1 MPISTLTTE
10 QPNPRS
16 RNFDQL
22 SSLGMVHLIN
32 QEDQSVI
39 DAITLEAK
47 HISHAIDLIV
57 SQMRKGGRLV
67 YIGAGT
73 SGRIG
78 VLDASE
84 CPPTFGLRNG
94 LVIGI
99 IAGGDDALRHSV
111 EAAEDDEAAGPAD
124 LKAINLNSTDVL
136 VGLAASG
143 RTPYVLAALRYAR
156 QIGAATIGVSCT
168 SESKFKQEADVCVTP
183 VVGPEVLTGSTRM
196 KAGSAQK
203 MVLNMFSTCA
213 MARLG
218 KVYGHW
224 MVDMRATNHKLIERS
239 KNIVT
244 LLTGVTAET
253 ARITL
258 LECNGNVKLALLT
271 LMSGLSQ
278 HDARTR
284 LEAVGGNVRLALEQV
299 NRDQ

>member
-1 MPISTLTTE
+1 MPISTLNTE

-22 SSLGMVHLIN
+22 SSLDMVHLIN
-32 QEDQSVI
+32 QEDQAVI
-39 DAITLEAK
+39 DAIALEAE
-47 HISHAIDLIV
+47 HISLAIDLIV
-57 SQMRKGGRLV
+57 SKMRTGGRLV

-84 CPPTFGLRNG
+84 CAPTFGLRND
-94 LVIGI
+94 LVTGI
-99 IAGGDDALRHSV
+99 IAGGDEALRHAV
-111 EAAEDDEAAGPAD
+111 EAAEDDEAAGVAD
-124 LKAINLNSTDVL
+124 LKAIHLNNTDVL

-168 SESKFKQEADVCVTP
+168 SASKFKQEADISVTP

-224 MVDMRATNHKLIERS
+224 MVDMLATNHKLIERS
-239 KNIVT
+239 KNIIT
-244 LLTGVTAET
+244 RLTGVTEEA
-253 ARITL
+253 ARTTL
-258 LECNGNVKLALLT
+258 LACNGNVKLALFT

-284 LEAVGGNVRLALEQV
+284 LEAVGGNVRLALERV
-299 NRDQ
+299 SRNR